1 MLIALSKKQIPF
13 SVDTDG
19 DIIYSRVKDGAEE
32 KINFTLDVS
41 SISKLEISE
50 ALSDVDIDVNQ
61 SGIKE
66 RQDEAI
72 SIYKVVNLNNVFGNI
87 YNKNI
92 AEILAA
98 YDFKL
103 LQNPN
108 ETGDN
113 RYSFTKL
120 LLNIQSNSSITL
132 RIILSA
138 CDIKLANAVT
148 KKETSIYQSLSEE
161 ENLALAEIKLDIAVK
176 RGESERAQRELKEVW
191 EQKKAKLELDINI
204 SDIIE
209 ESPYSKLYKILKLTS
224 EAIPEITRLTIA
236 NEAKFAAATIKEKEQ
251 IKRDS
256 LIRSIERKLRKRAMR
271 EFLIEQKQELL
282 RRYRKNPEEFEIR
295 SLR

>member
-1 MLIALSKKQIPF
+1 
-13 SVDTDG
+13 
-19 DIIYSRVKDGAEE
+19 
-32 KINFTLDVS
+32 
-41 SISKLEISE
+41 
-50 ALSDVDIDVNQ
+50 
-61 SGIKE
+61 
-66 RQDEAI
+66 
-72 SIYKVVNLNNVFGNI
+72 
-87 YNKNI
+87 
-92 AEILAA
+92 
-98 YDFKL
+98 
-103 LQNPN
+103 
-108 ETGDN
+108 
-113 RYSFTKL
+113 
-120 LLNIQSNSSITL
+120 
-132 RIILSA
+132 
-138 CDIKLANAVT
+138 
-148 KKETSIYQSLSEE
+148 LSEE

-282 RRYRKNPEEFEIR
+282 LRYRKNPEKFEIR